1 MTDIKVVS
9 LDLFETL
16 VHFNSELFD
25 SRVALEKAFENH
37 PNAPSLSFDLVYS
50 QYREIVRSR
59 MQNYDEEIEFR
70 NEEVLVKIWEAN
82 HVSNYSQIEEIALS
96 IMIDYF
102 KTVTSLIDPII
113 GVFDA
118 LEAFRDSGFH
128 LILLSNHSF
137 ARNGVEIMNKMNLTQ
152 FFSRMIFS
160 SELGFK
166 KPSSKIFDVIR
177 ETFPDYTTDEIV
189 HVGDDIHADVYGALK
204 YGIKAVWIKN
214 PRYLDLEAAILDHPS
229 YLGAINSIQ
238 DAPSILAK

>member
-1 MTDIKVVS
+1 
-9 LDLFETL
+9 
-16 VHFNSELFD
+16 
-25 SRVALEKAFENH
+25 
-37 PNAPSLSFDLVYS
+37 
-50 QYREIVRSR
+50 
-59 MQNYDEEIEFR
+59 
-70 NEEVLVKIWEAN
+70 
-82 HVSNYSQIEEIALS
+82 
-96 IMIDYF
+96 
-102 KTVTSLIDPII
+102 
-113 GVFDA
+113 
-118 LEAFRDSGFH
+118 
-128 LILLSNHSF
+128 
-137 ARNGVEIMNKMNLTQ
+137 KMNLTQ

-189 HVGDDIHADVYGALK
+189 HIGDDIRADVYGALK